1 MARQITGDPRI
12 VSASLREIFIAAA
25 AHHRAGRLAEAEQGY
40 RRILAADPQAP
51 DALHMLG
58 VLAYQ
63 TGQNAAAAELIG
75 QAIARHGSNPAYHSN
90 LGLALKDLGALEPAA
105 EAFRRA
111 IALRPDAA
119 AAHNN
124 LGIVFTALGR
134 WDAALACSAKALELQ
149 PELADAHAN
158 IGHVRRQQQKL
169 AAAIA
174 QYRTAIRLQPDFAE
188 AHTSLAH
195 ALLQSGEFA
204 AGWAEYEWR
213 WQTRS
218 MLAGRR
224 GFTQPQW
231 RGEPGEGRA
240 LLIHAEQGFGD
251 TLQFCRFAADAA
263 ARGFRVILEVQ
274 KPLVR
279 LLRGMRKVAVIG
291 RGESLPPFDLHA
303 PLLSLP
309 WALGLTLDGLPG
321 PVPYLQPD
329 PELAAHWRRRLGAP
343 AGPLVGLAW
352 AGSHTAA
359 NAAIDRRRSIAPAS
373 LAPLFQAQASFVSLQ
388 KDGPPMPAGLPL
400 IDLMP
405 EVTDFADT
413 AALIANLDRVITVDT
428 AVAHLAGALG
438 KPVWL
443 LNRFDSCWRWLAGR
457 RDSPWY
463 PGLRIYPQP
472 APADWE
478 TPISEIAGD
487 LRQRVMR

>member
-1 MARQITGDPRI
+1 
-12 VSASLREIFIAAA
+12 
-25 AHHRAGRLAEAEQGY
+25 
-40 RRILAADPQAP
+40 
-51 DALHMLG
+51 MLG

-75 QAIARHGSNPAYHSN
+75 QAIALHGSNAAFHSN
-90 LGLALKDLGALEPAA
+90 LGLALKDLGQFEQAA
-105 EAFRRA
+105 DAFRQA
-111 IALRPDAA
+111 IALRPNAA
-119 AAHNN
+119 APHNN
-124 LGIVFTALGR
+124 LGIVYTALGR
-134 WDAALACSAKALELQ
+134 WDEALAGSAKALELQ
-149 PELADAHAN
+149 PDFADAHAN
-158 IGHVRRQQQKL
+158 IGHVRRQEQKL
-169 AAAIA
+169 EAAIA
-174 QYRTAIRLQPDFAE
+174 QYRTAIRLKPDFAE

-204 AGWAEYEWR
+204 EGWAEYEWR

-231 RGEPGEGRA
+231 RGDAGVGLPFEVEPAGIDERGVEEALTQRGDAGDGRV
-240 LLIHAEQGFGD
+240 LLIHAEQGLGD
-251 TLQFCRFAADAA
+251 TLQFCRFAPAAA
-263 ARGFRVILEVQ
+263 ARGFQVILEVQ

-279 LLRGMRKVAVIG
+279 LLRGMREVAVIG
-291 RGESLPPFDLHA
+291 RGEPLPPFDLHA

-309 WALGLTLDGLPG
+309 WALGLTLEGLPG

-329 PELAAHWRRRLGAP
+329 PALAVHWRRRLGAP
-343 AGPLVGLAW
+343 TAGPLVGLAW
-352 AGSHTAA
+352 AGSHTVA
-359 NAAIDRRRSIAPAS
+359 NAAIDRRRSIAPAA
-373 LAPLFQAQASFVSLQ
+373 LAPLFQAPATFVSLQ

-405 EVTDFADT
+405 EVADFADT

-457 RDSPWY
+457 YDSPWY

-478 TPISEIAGD
+478 TPIAAIAGD
-487 LRQRVMR
+487 LGKRSSAF

>member
-1 MARQITGDPRI
+1 LQARRLIAIDKAMRD
-12 VSASLREIFIAAA
+12 IFIAAA
-25 AHHRAGRLAEAEQGY
+25 AHHQAGRLAEAEQGY
-40 RRILAADPQAP
+40 RCILAADPRQP

-75 QAIARHGSNPAYHSN
+75 QAIALHGSNAAFHSN
-90 LGLALKDLGALEPAA
+90 LGLALKDLGELERAA
-105 EAFRRA
+105 DAFRRA
-111 IALRPDAA
+111 IALRPNAA
-119 AAHNN
+119 APHNN

-134 WDAALACSAKALELQ
+134 WDEALACSAKALELQ
-149 PELADAHAN
+149 PDFADAHAN
-158 IGHVRRQQQKL
+158 IGHVRRQEQKL
-169 AAAIA
+169 EAAIA
-174 QYRTAIRLQPDFAE
+174 QYRTAIRLKPDFAE

-204 AGWAEYEWR
+204 EGWAEYEWR

-231 RGEPGEGRA
+231 RGEPGDGRV

-251 TLQFCRFAADAA
+251 TLQFCRFAPAAA
-263 ARGFRVILEVQ
+263 ARGFQVILEVQ

-279 LLRGMRKVAVIG
+279 LLRGMREVAVIG
-291 RGESLPPFDLHA
+291 RGEPLPPFDLHA

-309 WALGLTLDGLPG
+309 WALGLTLEGLPG

-329 PELAAHWRRRLGAP
+329 PALAVHWRRRLGAP
-343 AGPLVGLAW
+343 TAGPLVGLAW
-352 AGSHTAA
+352 AGSHTVA
-359 NAAIDRRRSIAPAS
+359 NAAIDRRRSIAPAA
-373 LAPLFQAQASFVSLQ
+373 LAPLFQAQAAFVSLQ

-405 EVTDFADT
+405 EVADFADT

-457 RDSPWY
+457 YDSPWY

-478 TPISEIAGD
+478 TPIAAIAGD
-487 LRQRVMR
+487 LGKRSSAF